1 MNNCHSGL
9 CGAPHEGHHGLVR
22 HSLMNTLNNVICLF
36 FAAAAF
42 AMIGIEAG
50 NQPSVTHSGTQQLV
64 RHD

>member
-1 MNNCHSGL
+1 MNI
-9 CGAPHEGHHGLVR
+9 
-22 HSLMNTLNNVICLF
+22 LNNVICFF

-42 AMIGIEAG
+42 AMIGIEAS